1 MKARTAQDI
10 HTFTH
15 RWRLQVRQR
24 RGNKSQACIH
34 AQLSPQG
41 WPVWTQSSLA
51 LLAWEGAVL
60 GVTASWDKGMKW
72 PLCPVPGS
80 GSQTLGGTLQCHR
93 PSLLPHR

>member
-1 MKARTAQDI
+1 MLSLPGAE
-10 HTFTH
+10 
-15 RWRLQVRQR
+15 LQVRQG
-24 RGNKSQACIH
+24 RGNKGQACIH

-41 WPVWTQSSLA
+41 RIIWTQSSLA

-72 PLCPVPGS
+72 PLRPVPGS

-93 PSLLPHR
+93 PSPAPHR